1 MRPLSP
7 LDGPATGTIS
17 NRLAPVVVFGTGGSG
32 TRVVVRIVGHAGCD
46 MGGMIP
52 QLPPGGALLVPEV
65 LDFSPPSP
73 DSVGTA
79 RAT

>member
-1 MRPLSP
+1 
-7 LDGPATGTIS
+7 
-17 NRLAPVVVFGTGGSG
+17 
-32 TRVVVRIVGHAGCD
+32 

-52 QLPPGGALLVPEV
+52 QLPSGALFVPEV

>member
-1 MRPLSP
+1 
-7 LDGPATGTIS
+7 
-17 NRLAPVVVFGTGGSG
+17 
-32 TRVVVRIVGHAGCD
+32 

-52 QLPPGGALLVPEV
+52 QLPAALMSEPRAPRKFGGLLVPEV

-73 DSVGTA
+73 DSVDTA